1 MEQLPNPENIES
13 KIEKL
18 LAELDNYALDQFPE
32 KIQNQLA
39 DEWYTIEMEARVSA
53 NREEALTHLTQFI
66 EKLSNTENK

>member
-1 MEQLPNPENIES
+1 MEKPPNPENIEL
-13 KIEKL
+13 KIEQL
-18 LAELDNYALDQFPE
+18 LAELNNYALDQFPE